1 MTLQACEQASRAM
14 RALHQERYLSRPHY
28 PTVPDRLDQSH
39 QPKSFVGKH
48 PYSDLTLFT
57 GVCPFGAKCRFDHNP
72 DKVSMCKTFFRTG
85 SCPNGDRCDLSHKPT
100 YNRVPACTHYQNG
113 NCTNNACRYAHVSTS
128 PGPLICRSFA
138 LLGYCETGTK
148 CDKRHIIECPDYAE
162 NGECTN
168 KKCKLPHTRHAHIER
183 QKRTSDDDSELEDE
197 EDEESGGENTDSK
210 DVDSDDLDEDIVMN
224 GDGHEISQNQDFIS
238 FS

>member
-1 MTLQACEQASRAM
+1 M

-48 PYSDLTLFT
+48 PYSDLTFFT

-183 QKRTSDDDSELEDE
+183 QKRTSDDDTELEDE